1 MLKHPGQ
8 VGLKAKI
15 LASALASG
23 HSRDL
28 LDLRPKVWSLGVKIL
43 ALSRPLGQNFGFGLK
58 CSALNTWL
66 HLTLLTYCAALK
78 PTRAANIHT
87 ESHISTVVKV
97 RGNAVP
103 GPLKLLASV
112 PRPYTTK
119 FLGGTLWEPV
129 PLQFTCPFSLQ

>member
-8 VGLKAKI
+8 VGLEAKI

-66 HLTLLTYCAALK
+66 HLTLLTDCVALK

-97 RGNAVP
+97 
-103 GPLKLLASV
+103 
-112 PRPYTTK
+112 
-119 FLGGTLWEPV
+119 
-129 PLQFTCPFSLQ
+129 